1 MSLFGILSQKS
12 AIPFARIHSC
22 HFSAGHPLL
31 ILVLQM
37 VAPEEAVP
45 EDTCRSYLIAIGNV
59 SLSEYMS
66 GRIPI

>member
-1 MSLFGILSQKS
+1 MGLNDRFYVVIWNPLTKKCHSFCEDPLMSF
-12 AIPFARIHSC
+12 
-22 HFSAGHPLL
+22 
-31 ILVLQM
+31 